1 MEVYLCIHRMY
12 VFSSRVALG
21 PMKPVS
27 VEAMETRHGAW
38 YRFHSMIWDVADL
51 ESLILPNPVPLA
63 NIFCA
68 RLGKSAS
75 LGSLPQAGKARPA
88 APLKMV

>member
-1 MEVYLCIHRMY
+1 
-12 VFSSRVALG
+12 
-21 PMKPVS
+21 
-27 VEAMETRHGAW
+27 
-38 YRFHSMIWDVADL
+38 MIWEVADL

-88 APLKMV
+88 APVENGVFCWMTSHTACRS